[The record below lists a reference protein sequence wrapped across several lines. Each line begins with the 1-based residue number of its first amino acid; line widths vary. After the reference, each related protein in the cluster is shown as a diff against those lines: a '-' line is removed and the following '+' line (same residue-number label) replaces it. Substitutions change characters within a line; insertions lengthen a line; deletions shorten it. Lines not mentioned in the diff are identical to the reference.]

1 MDKLYS
7 DFINLLVSFTRGEKK
22 DTTNM
27 DLKNIYKLAQ
37 FHSLKYMFLSSLDFN
52 DINYPLELKF
62 EKQKEIIKCT
72 TQLAELDSI
81 RESFNEASIDF
92 LPLKGS
98 IIRTYYPD
106 PAYRSMADLDILVH
120 KSDFK
125 KARKIILKL
134 GYEKNY
140 HNEEAAHDSFM
151 KKPFMEVEL
160 HRKLVLNNAITYN
173 YLIKTLD
180 RTYKKD
186 NHELALSDNDFYIYI
201 IIHSAKH
208 FSAGGTGIRILFD
221 LHYMYQNKLDL
232 DFEYI
237 KNTLKEFEYDTYEE
251 ILRSIATKLF
261 NSEELNNEELDVL
274 EFLMTSGTYGTVYN
288 GILTDLDEANNENK
302 NKYLFKRLFPPLKT
316 MKQRN
321 PILRKLPFLLPF
333 FWFTRL
339 IKGLFHF
346 KEHNSERKQVD
357 KVDEEALNKQKRIK
371 EITKMKGFYSE

>member
-1 MDKLYS
+1 MDQVYN
-7 DFINLLVSFTRGEKK
+7 DFLNLLTKYLLNEKVDVSK
-22 DTTNM
+22 M
-27 DLKNIYKLAQ
+27 HLKRMYNLAD
-37 FHSLKYMFLSSLDFN
+37 FHSLKYLYLKALEFNEIQIPLD
-52 DINYPLELKF
+52 LKY
-62 EKQKEIIKCT
+62 EMQKEIIKCT

-81 RESFNEASIDF
+81 RESLNEASIDF

-98 IIRTYYPD
+98 IIRSYYPD
-106 PAYRSMADLDILVH
+106 PVYRSMCDLDILVKRH
-120 KSDFK
+120 DIK
-125 KARKIILKL
+125 KTGKCLKKL
-134 GYEKNY
+134 GYEKFY
-140 HNEEAAHDSFM
+140 HNEEAAHDSYSKHPFM
-151 KKPFMEVEL
+151 KVEI
-160 HRKLVLNNAITYN
+160 HRKLVLNNAVTYN
-173 YLIKTLD
+173 YLVKTMD
-180 RTYKKD
+180 RTVVKD

-221 LHYMYQNKLDL
+221 LHYMYQNELDL
-232 DFEYI
+232 DFDYI

-321 PILRKLPFLLPF
+321 PILRKVPFLLPF